1 MAESYIL
8 REVDAAGDRVAT
20 HQTTDVTPVEV
31 PSSIL
36 VTDENEA
43 MIGQQTKDNSIPVVL
58 ATNTDA
64 LDVDASID
72 TVGSVV
78 DANNST
84 TTPLTG
90 AAVFTGT
97 GTDLLGYSAVTCTLY
112 ANVPSAPNGM
122 TFQFST
128 DGTNWDD
135 VYQFT
140 MGAGDTRRFQ
150 FPICARYFRIVYTND
165 ASPQIAFRVQTLLH
179 TANQLTSIHRL
190 AEDMSSD
197 RSAQVV
203 KAALFAQKAG
213 SGDLTLIDA
222 TAAGNLKVSIE
233 EVDADIP
240 ITLDGETVDVSDRA
254 ARDLGK
260 VDIAG
265 IDAIGPAAGQA
276 TKANS
281 LPVTLASDE
290 DDVLV
295 KPFAGIVEAGTVELI
310 GINEQV
316 DTDDYCASESVAL
329 GAAHSGEIVSV
340 LLTTTEDDT
349 GAILEPAG
357 WLYFFDAN
365 PNTISGGV
373 VMNVGARAFMLG
385 RIKVEAADWDK
396 DANGGSA
403 YIFNQLV
410 FFHSVSTLYVA
421 FKLTSA
427 VSFNDAAG
435 DDEQLELNFWYR
447 RDS

>member
-43 MIGQQTKDNSIPVVL
+43 LIGQQTKDDSIPVTL
-58 ATNTDA
+58 ATNTDI
-64 LDVDASID
+64 LDVDATGQGDVPITLDGEDVGID

-78 DANNST
+78 DDNNST

-90 AAVFTGT
+90 SAVFTGT

-112 ANVPSAPNGM
+112 ADVAGATNGM
-122 TFQFST
+122 AFQFST

-150 FPICARYFRIVYTND
+150 FPICARYFRIVFTND
-165 ASPQIAFRVQTLLH
+165 SAPQTAFRVQTLLH

-213 SGDLTLIDA
+213 TGNLTLIDA
-222 TAAGNLKVSIE
+222 TTAGNLKVSIE
-233 EVDADIP
+233 ETEADIP
-240 ITLDGETVDVSDRA
+240 VI
-254 ARDLGK
+254 
-260 VDIAG
+260 
-265 IDAIGPAAGQA
+265 
-276 TKANS
+276 
-281 LPVTLASDE
+281 
-290 DDVLV
+290 
-295 KPFAGIVEAGTVELI
+295 PFVGIVEAGGVELI
-310 GINEQV
+310 GVNEQV
-316 DTDDYCASESVAL
+316 DTDDYCGSVAVAL
-329 GAAHSGEIVSV
+329 GAAHSGEITSV
-340 LLTTTEDDT
+340 LLTTTEDNLGT
-349 GAILEPAG
+349 VLEPAG
-357 WLYFFDAN
+357 WLYFFDVN
-365 PNTISGGV
+365 PNIASGAV
-373 VMNVGARAFMLG
+373 AMDASDRLLLLG
-385 RIKVEAADWDK
+385 RIRVEAADWDT

-403 YIFNQLV
+403 YIFNQPV
-410 FFHSVSTLYVA
+410 FFHSVSTLYVS

-427 VSFNDAAG
+427 VSFNVSVG
-435 DDEQLELNFWYR
+435 DDEQLELNLWYR